1 MAVREIM
8 LSLVLILRG
17 RWTKMCGQYQM
28 IMLCIRVSILS
39 DSCPVDS
46 NKTMIDHLLAISY
59 SFSSNMA

>member
-1 MAVREIM
+1 
-8 LSLVLILRG
+8 
-17 RWTKMCGQYQM
+17 MCGQYQM